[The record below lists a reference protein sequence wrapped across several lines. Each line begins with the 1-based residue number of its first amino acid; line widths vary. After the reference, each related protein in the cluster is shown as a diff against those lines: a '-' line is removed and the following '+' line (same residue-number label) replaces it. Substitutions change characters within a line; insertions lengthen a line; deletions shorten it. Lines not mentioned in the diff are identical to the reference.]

1 MYLVCDGGGTKTEF
15 LLFDKTGRVWARARS
30 GGANANFTPPQ
41 QAAAHVCT
49 GIEECLRVSGVP
61 LSEVSGI
68 VLFIPGFHTV
78 LPQVKEHF
86 GRDDIRQ
93 MGDVENAFYA
103 ALGAPYGIAVLSGTG
118 SFAVGQTKPGQM
130 VRVGG
135 WGPLFSDEGSGYHIG
150 VLCLSRLALLH
161 DTHVTGTLLEKNVL
175 EMLGLPDVLSIR
187 DAAYRPDFTRRHVAR
202 LSYAVE
208 RSAREGDANACAVLD
223 EAACALAR
231 LAATVAGQLDAD
243 GLPVALTGGVARMG
257 ELFTGRFRR
266 ALEHLVPQCVYQPA
280 KYSPVVG
287 AALCVLSES
296 AGVDITAPGVA
307 ENLMKEKMGEAH
319 VDG

>member
-1 MYLVCDGGGTKTEF
+1 MNGLYLVCDGGGTKTDF
-15 LLFDKTGRVWARARS
+15 LLFEKTGRVRGRAQ
-30 GGANANFTPPQ
+30 GAGANANFVPP
-41 QAAAHVCT
+41 AEAAHTVYA
-49 GIEECLRVSGVP
+49 GVMECLAQAGAAPAQVR
-61 LSEVSGI
+61 EF
-68 VLFIPGFHTV
+68 VLFIPGFRPA
-78 LPQVKEHF
+78 LPELETLLGSGNV
-86 GRDDIRQ
+86 RQ
-93 MGDVENAFYA
+93 LGDEKNAFYA
-103 ALGAPYGIAVLSGTG
+103 ALGAPCGIAVLS
-118 SFAVGQTKPGQM
+118 
-130 VRVGG
+130 G

-187 DAAYRPDFTRRHVAR
+187 DAAYRPDFMRRHVAR

>member
-135 WGPLFSDEGSGYHIG
+135 GGPLFGGEGSGYHRG
-150 VLCLSRLALLH
+150 VLCLSKLANLY
-161 DTHVTGTLLEKNVL
+161 DADKRGTVL
-175 EMLGLPDVLSIR
+175 ETMALQELGLADIADLR
-187 DAAYRPDFTRRHVAR
+187 QAAYQPGFTRARVAR
-202 LSYAVE
+202 LCYVVE
-208 RSAREGDANACAVLD
+208 RAARAGDENACAILD
-223 EAACALAR
+223 EAADALSQ
-231 LAATVAGQLDAD
+231 LAQTVARRMGESC
-243 GLPVALTGGVARMG
+243 LPVALTGGVSNMG
-257 ELFTGRFRR
+257 PLFTQRFEQAVHRR
-266 ALEHLVPQCVYQPA
+266 LPGCVCRCPQF
-280 KYSPVVG
+280 SPVEG
-287 AALCVLSES
+287 AALYVLCTQ
-296 AGVDITAPGVA
+296 AGVDITDKAVLD
-307 ENLMKEKMGEAH
+307 NLKKKEKG
-319 VDG
+319 

>member
-1 MYLVCDGGGTKTEF
+1 M
-15 LLFDKTGRVWARARS
+15 
-30 GGANANFTPPQ
+30 
-41 QAAAHVCT
+41 
-49 GIEECLRVSGVP
+49 
-61 LSEVSGI
+61 
-68 VLFIPGFHTV
+68 
-78 LPQVKEHF
+78 
-86 GRDDIRQ
+86 
-93 MGDVENAFYA
+93 
-103 ALGAPYGIAVLSGTG
+103 
-118 SFAVGQTKPGQM
+118 
-130 VRVGG
+130 
-135 WGPLFSDEGSGYHIG
+135 
-150 VLCLSRLALLH
+150 
-161 DTHVTGTLLEKNVL
+161 
-175 EMLGLPDVLSIR
+175 
-187 DAAYRPDFTRRHVAR
+187 AR

-266 ALEHLVPQCVYQPA
+266 ALEHLVSQCVYQPA